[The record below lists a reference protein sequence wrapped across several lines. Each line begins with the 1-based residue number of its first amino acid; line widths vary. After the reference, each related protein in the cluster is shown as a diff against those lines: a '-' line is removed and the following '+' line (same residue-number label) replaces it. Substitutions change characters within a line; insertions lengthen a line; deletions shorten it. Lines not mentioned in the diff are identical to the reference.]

1 MPLHLS
7 GLVPVLLYLHDLPLL
22 LLVLFDPAHAIK
34 VVTHLLYLQKPLHV
48 SSPPPGHHPLKWVQS
63 HVDCARGHLVWVKGL
78 IFIVILLKGR
88 IAFIIGEC
96 IDTVGSELGIGVETL
111 CNKLVLKVFHQL
123 LRGRSL
129 P

>member
-22 LLVLFDPAHAIK
+22 LLVLFDPANAIK
-34 VVTHLLYLQKPLHV
+34 VVAHLLYLQKSLHV
-48 SSPPPGHHPLKWVQS
+48 SSTPPGHHPLKWVQS
-63 HVDCARGHLVWVKGL
+63 HVYCARGYLVWVKGF

-96 IDTVGSELGIGVETL
+96 IDTVGSELAIGVETL
-111 CNKLVLKVFHQL
+111 RDKLVLKVVHQL
-123 LRGRSL
+123 LRSRSF